1 MEATRNVTVRD
12 VAVPVATVG
21 AGLVALGTM
30 VALIWRDSPLVNDEP
45 LYAARGLGIQVVW
58 PGYRA
63 PGLPFVASVID
74 SSDTVALRAATVAS
88 AVLLAMTAGLLT
100 WRLSR
105 NAAAGLV
112 TAALLIS
119 APGVIETAV
128 QFLPDVPGSLVV
140 VLAVLCVVLAS
151 DGDRLKWWS
160 LIAIPLTL
168 AANYMRF
175 SSSVSIVAGLV
186 AVALFRSQVLK
197 RSKVVAVVLVVGVV
211 LATGVS
217 NFTPQPG
224 SEDSRSA
231 WSANKELISEK
242 AEPLSDRGKSLVLS
256 TASTV
261 GLERQLSPMTPAG
274 VVYAAGFV
282 LAMAAALWKWRS
294 TGPYLL
300 WAAVTLVAYAVS
312 LGHFETRYMVPIVV
326 PLCCAAAVGAAEL
339 LKNRAVLL
347 AGAIVVVSVSG
358 VAFAAKQVV
367 RTQDMEI
374 EPRVARIEAA
384 EFIRSIADG
393 PCSLR
398 KSEVDDSDINA
409 EGYVGLT
416 AVALLSK
423 CGIDPNARQAFV
435 VEELSPEGQSPRPPI
450 FERSYR
456 YFDEDAEEWYD
467 RRLVVYRIGGAS

>member
-1 MEATRNVTVRD
+1 MAPRKIH
-12 VAVPVATVG
+12 AQP
-21 AGLVALGTM
+21 
-30 VALIWRDSPLVNDEP
+30 SSQEP
-45 LYAARGLGIQVVW
+45 TAQVSAAR
-58 PGYRA
+58 P
-63 PGLPFVASVID
+63 
-74 SSDTVALRAATVAS
+74 TRAATAKAKPADRS
-88 AVLLAMTAGLLT
+88 LAATPLRGQALPLALAIDAYLDSLRLERG
-100 WRLSR
+100 LSR
-105 NAAAGLV
+105 NS
-112 TAALLIS
+112 I
-119 APGVIETAV
+119 
-128 QFLPDVPGSLVV
+128 
-140 VLAVLCVVLAS
+140 LAYSRDLA
-151 DGDRLKWWS
+151 
-160 LIAIPLTL
+160 
-168 AANYMRF
+168 RF
-175 SSSVSIVAGLV
+175 ADFVAGYDR
-186 AVALFRSQVLK
+186 AVGDDARGIEGRHAL
-197 RSKVVAVVLVVGVV
+197 
-211 LATGVS
+211 
-217 NFTPQPG
+217 
-224 SEDSRSA
+224 
-231 WSANKELISEK
+231 
-242 AEPLSDRGKSLVLS
+242 
-256 TASTV
+256 
-261 GLERQLSPMTPAG
+261 
-274 VVYAAGFV
+274 
-282 LAMAAALWKWRS
+282 
-294 TGPYLL
+294 
-300 WAAVTLVAYAVS
+300 AYAVS